1 MTDLT
6 PPIPAMPPAVEELAQ
21 VAQGV
26 RNALC
31 DSMVERLSTTA
42 GNTLEIVDKLN
53 DPDVRAGIG
62 ALLDGIGAMQRNG
75 AIETLLDTVQTLHA
89 IRRASSDSMVERA
102 FSFIEHMANNLGTE
116 DLATLAH
123 EAKAAM
129 EDALDHCAIP
139 AASGGLFGTM
149 KMLTQPET
157 QEALR
162 FMLAFSCSL
171 RKRVVVIAKT
181 PPAL

>member
-1 MTDLT
+1 MTEQS
-6 PPIPAMPPAVEELAQ
+6 PPTTRPPVLDELAQ
-21 VAQGV
+21 LAQGA

-31 DSMVERLSTTA
+31 DSMVERLTSTA
-42 GNTLEIVDKLN
+42 GNVMEVADKLN
-53 DPDVRAGIG
+53 DPDVRDGLVT
-62 ALLDGIGAMQRNG
+62 LLDGVAAMHRNG
-75 AIETLLDTVQTLHA
+75 SLDTLLQLVQVIHGV
-89 IRRASSDSMVERA
+89 RRAATDSMIERA
-102 FSFIEHMANNLGTE
+102 FGFVEHMASNLATE

-129 EDALDHCAIP
+129 EDAIDHCNIP
-139 AASGGLFGTM
+139 GGGGGMLGTL
-149 KMLTQPET
+149 KMISNPET

-171 RKRVVVIAKT
+171 RKRAVVLGKS

>member
-6 PPIPAMPPAVEELAQ
+6 PPVSPPPVLDELAQ
-21 VAQGV
+21 LAQGA

-31 DSMVERLSTTA
+31 DSMVERLTSTA
-42 GNTLEIVDKLN
+42 GNVMEVADKLN
-53 DPDVRAGIG
+53 DPDVRDGLVT
-62 ALLDGIGAMQRNG
+62 LLDGIAEMQRNG
-75 AIETLLDTVQTLHA
+75 ALETLLQLVQVVHA
-89 IRRASSDSMVERA
+89 MRRASTDSMVERA
-102 FSFIEHMANNLGTE
+102 FGFMEHMASNLATE

-129 EDALDHCAIP
+129 EDAIDHCNIP
-139 AASGGLFGTM
+139 GGGGGMFGTL
-149 KMLTQPET
+149 KMISNPET

-171 RKRVVVIAKT
+171 RKRAVVIAKS
-181 PPAL
+181 PPVL